1 VLGNDL
7 LCVDADERAPLLFGQ
22 RLHDGVDPLFAAM
35 CAKDL
40 AIVRRVLRFGRVH
53 CEQSLRQRQ
62 RESPRA
68 IGGGHGRLRHP
79 RRARRRSASALG
91 SLHRAPPPFR
101 SRACHRAVLD
111 ALVTRCSHR
120 CMGDWRR
127 AQITAAAIATL
138 VSLGGGCG
146 AKTGLKIPCTTRF
159 VPDAPEIMFVIDRSA
174 SMGEINAE
182 GETHWTALDRALRT
196 VIPQLQ
202 GVARV
207 GMAFYPRE
215 GRGRDL
221 CRADPVPAQAPTDD
235 LVRLLREFPS
245 SPVENGGTAIYE
257 GLLASAIA
265 MRSRRSADPGRQRFL
280 ILVTDGGAECN
291 FDLPLD
297 TCVCLSVT
305 DERNCRIPPG
315 FPQFCLDDARTLSLI
330 EALRVEGLD
339 TFVLGLT
346 GGTPFPRLAPIYLG
360 FLERMA
366 RAGGRARTTSPP
378 YLDARV
384 RSEIEQSLTRP
395 LLETAL
401 CRLVRSDA
409 RVMLGDTLTSG
420 GVSIVRDRSRRNGWD
435 WSDDSQRAMQLYG
448 AACDRAIERRVLS
461 WNAPA
466 EGRCE
471 LPE

>member
-1 VLGNDL
+1 
-7 LCVDADERAPLLFGQ
+7 
-22 RLHDGVDPLFAAM
+22 M
-35 CAKDL
+35 
-40 AIVRRVLRFGRVH
+40 
-53 CEQSLRQRQ
+53 
-62 RESPRA
+62 
-68 IGGGHGRLRHP
+68 
-79 RRARRRSASALG
+79 
-91 SLHRAPPPFR
+91 
-101 SRACHRAVLD
+101 
-111 ALVTRCSHR
+111 
-120 CMGDWRR
+120 
-127 AQITAAAIATL
+127 L

-146 AKTGLKIPCTTRF
+146 SKTGLKIPCTTRF

-235 LVRLLREFPS
+235 LVRLLREFPTA
-245 SPVENGGTAIYE
+245 PVQNGGTPTFE
-257 GLLASAIA
+257 GLAAAGDTL
-265 MRSRRSADPGRQRFL
+265 RTRRRDDPNRQRFL
-280 ILVTDGGAECN
+280 VLVTDGGADCN
-291 FDLPLD
+291 SERSIDNC
-297 TCVCLSVT
+297 TCLSPT
-305 DERNCRIPPG
+305 DPSDCGRPPT
-315 FPQFCLDDARTLSLI
+315 FPQGCLDDARTLGLV
-330 EALRVEGLD
+330 EALRTEDVD

-346 GGTPFPRLAPIYLG
+346 GGTPFPRLVPIYLE

-366 RAGGRARTTSPP
+366 RAGGRARANSPG
-378 YLDARV
+378 YLNARV

-401 CRLVRSDA
+401 CRLVRSEV
-409 RVMLGDTLTSG
+409 RVMLGDTLTG
-420 GVSIVRDRSRRNGWD
+420 DGVSIVRDRARRNGWD

-448 AACDRAIERRVLS
+448 SACDRAIERRVLS

-466 EGRCE
+466 EGQCE